1 MARIRSVHPTLFTDE
16 AWVACSAVA
25 RLLYIGLWTDADDQG
40 VFEWKPLQIKMRLL
54 AGDDLDAAL
63 LLAELSSGGLVAR
76 FEAGGRSYGAIKAFR
91 AFQRPKKPNAVH
103 PLPLALR
110 PYVGLTDADL
120 PSPEASPMAEL
131 FPHRFGTG
139 SELSPQ
145 MEDGGGRE
153 GEGEEDSS
161 PDGDS
166 SVSEQVPGSIARPES
181 ELQSLST
188 AHPTPARHPEE
199 PQRGVSKD
207 ALAAAPSASAGPP
220 SCVLRDGA
228 RAAPQHDEGGS
239 GASNPAHP
247 TPIRH
252 PEEPQRGVSK
262 DAAPPA
268 PSGLAKPRPPNP
280 GDPARQ
286 AYDAWNALA
295 ARLDLPTARRLDD
308 ARRRA
313 IRARLADGGLANW
326 ALALQAVERSPF
338 LRGQTDRPFRADL
351 DFVCQAKSWR
361 RLLEGFYAPAKTQ
374 AQPPPAES
382 PQPWSGPPE
391 LRAAAV
397 AGKGEPWA
405 KSYLDP
411 CAWTAAPTPALTP
424 ANAHAAR
431 VLAAEIAPVLAR
443 FGVALAPARTQPQ
456 PLANR
461 SPT

>member
-54 AGDDLDAAL
+54 AGDDLDAAI
-63 LLAELSSGGLVAR
+63 LLAELLAGGLVAR

-199 PQRGVSKD
+199 PQRGVSND
-207 ALAAAPSASAGPP
+207 AP
-220 SCVLRDGA
+220 
-228 RAAPQHDEGGS
+228 
-239 GASNPAHP
+239 
-247 TPIRH
+247 
-252 PEEPQRGVSK
+252 
-262 DAAPPA
+262 PPA

-374 AQPPPAES
+374 AQPPPAEP